1 MQIYKPNTGSI
12 TLATGTFYA
21 DADGI
26 IDVPDDSVTTAVW
39 SQGFRHAK
47 GRIAELDAQNEA
59 SAAIEKPLVKAQ
71 EAAKAVAVP
80 ETVKPAGK

>member
-1 MQIYKPNTGSI
+1 MRIYKPNTDSI

-26 IDVPDDSVTTAVW
+26 IDIPDGSVTTAVW

-47 GRIAELDAQNEA
+47 GRIAEIEAQNETPA
-59 SAAIEKPLVKAQ
+59 LSEKTVVKAP
-71 EAAKAVAVP
+71 EAVKAIAADP
-80 ETVKPAGK
+80 VKSVSK